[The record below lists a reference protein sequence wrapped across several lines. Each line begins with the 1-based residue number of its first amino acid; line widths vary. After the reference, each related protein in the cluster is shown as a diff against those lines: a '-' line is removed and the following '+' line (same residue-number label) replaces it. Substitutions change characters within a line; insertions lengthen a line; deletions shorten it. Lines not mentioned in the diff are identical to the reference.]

1 MSYIQ
6 YAGTYSSNY
15 LGNWAFGQQNSFYG
29 YSTPTNKFKICM
41 FGMARPNTIAMKIHE
56 NFGLNICKEFGIL
69 AMIAIIGN

>member
-1 MSYIQ
+1 MQVLIQ
-6 YAGTYSSNY
+6 AII
-15 LGNWAFGQQNSFYG
+15 LAIGQQNSFYG